1 MDIGNP
7 CEPTPCGPNSQCRVI
22 GTQPACSCLLNYIG
36 RPPNC
41 RPECTTNSECA
52 NNLACKN
59 EKCINPCSGLC
70 GFNAICTVVNH
81 NAICTC
87 LPGYI
92 GDALT
97 SCQLPPPPSK
107 EYKQKACSIHIKTLS

>member
-1 MDIGNP
+1 MFNFFLVPNVVIENP

-22 GTQPACSCLLNYIG
+22 GTQPACSCLPNYVG
-36 RPPNC
+36 RSPNC

-70 GFNAICTVVNH
+70 GSNAICTVVNH

-107 EYKQKACSIHIKTLS
+107 E